1 MLQFPD
7 GSLTALHRALAHDRS
22 PAEAAVLARRLGFE
36 SGAGFY
42 EALRGG
48 TDGRDVADESADDF
62 WERLGDFFATT
73 GWGELRF
80 ERVHPAV
87 ASLSSSSWAEAEPA
101 ADAQQPS
108 CHFTTGMLADLLGR
122 VAGADLAVLE
132 VECRSRGDQQC
143 RFLLGG
149 TAALQRIHAAL
160 AEGTTFE
167 AAIEDL
173 G

>member
-42 EALRGG
+42 EALRSGEE
-48 TDGRDVADESADDF
+48 VADESADDF

-73 GWGELRF
+73 GWGDLRF

-87 ASLSSSSWAEAEPA
+87 ASLSSASWAEAEPTA
-101 ADAQQPS
+101 NAQQPS

-160 AEGTTFE
+160 REGKTFE
-167 AAIEDL
+167 AAVDDL